1 MAVNHAMP
9 TNARQFWVRLA
20 RRLHQARV
28 NHPELASKRME
39 MAMPRRSQADLSRP
53 RDTPLTLQP
62 PANLGGRER
71 KLFVEFVS
79 SLPPKHLA
87 QEDLQLVVSYCRC
100 LHQDEIAGAA
110 ISGGSRDPFFVTLS
124 SAARRGIK
132 DLSARLRIGPRS

>member
-1 MAVNHAMP
+1 MNHAMP

-87 QEDLQLVVSYCRC
+87 QEDLQLAIEAGQILSPPGARGRC
-100 LHQDEIAGAA
+100 KKWFLPLAFEERRLLVE
-110 ISGGSRDPFFVTLS
+110 GSQ
-124 SAARRGIK
+124 
-132 DLSARLRIGPRS
+132 